1 MVSQHTAKF
10 GGPRHCDSGD
20 LMFFVVE
27 GQHSTYPRLDPPLL
41 LSPKHMACHAHTHEI
56 SGPIHNKLSVS
67 NGRLSILVA
76 PVSKKLT
83 EKDRTYVK
91 NI

>member
-10 GGPRHCDSGD
+10 GGPRHCGSGD

-56 SGPIHNKLSVS
+56 SRPIHNKL
-67 NGRLSILVA
+67 
-76 PVSKKLT
+76 PVCPTGDCRSWSHLCP
-83 EKDRTYVK
+83 K
-91 NI
+91 N